1 MRVEATLDDG
11 GTGTGTPHEEHARL
25 QTRLHRT
32 TARQSTTADQSA
44 ADGPLA
50 PMVDSDATHPVP
62 VTMKL
67 TILMSSF
74 GDGGV
79 ERMVVNT
86 ATGLARR
93 GIAVRFLVD
102 TAEGPYLDQL
112 DERIERDALPVR
124 PADRLTRLVGHLQED
139 LPDALLVA
147 KAPDARLALRARR
160 RARVNTPLV
169 MRPGTTLS
177 ARVRGLGG
185 RWKLLRLAR
194 LYRRADAIIANSA
207 GVREDIAAVA
217 GVPRERIHL
226 VRNPVITPELETL
239 AREPVSHRWFD
250 HHEVPVIIGAGGLRQ
265 QKDFSTLIRAFG
277 LLRQRRAARLL
288 ILGRGRQEE
297 RLREL
302 VSQLGLGDDV
312 ELAGFVANPYPWL
325 ASSDLFALSSRWEG
339 SPNVLTEALAL
350 GTPAVATDCRSG
362 PREILA
368 DGRYGPLVP
377 VGDAAAL
384 ARAMETILDDPPE
397 PAMLRAATDEYTQ
410 ERNAEHYHRILATL
424 SDRRDG

>member
-1 MRVEATLDDG
+1 
-11 GTGTGTPHEEHARL
+11 
-25 QTRLHRT
+25 
-32 TARQSTTADQSA
+32 
-44 ADGPLA
+44 
-50 PMVDSDATHPVP
+50 
-62 VTMKL
+62 MKL
-67 TILMSSF
+67 SILMSSF

-93 GIAVRFLVD
+93 GVNIRFLVD
-102 TAEGPYLDQL
+102 NAEGPYLDHL
-112 DERIERDALPVR
+112 DERIQREPLPAGSAGR
-124 PADRLTRLVGHLQED
+124 LARLAEHLRADH
-139 LPDALLVA
+139 PDVLLVA
-147 KAPDARLALRARR
+147 KAPDARLALRARQW
-160 RARVNTPLV
+160 ARVHTPLV
-169 MRPGTTLS
+169 MRPGTTVS

-207 GVREDIAAVA
+207 GVREDIAEVA
-217 GVPRERIHL
+217 GVPRTRIHL
-226 VRNPVITPELETL
+226 VRNPVITPELENL

-250 HHEVPVIIGAGGLRQ
+250 HHQVPVIIGAGGLRQ

-277 LLRQRRAARLL
+277 RLRERRVARLL
-288 ILGRGRQEE
+288 ILGRGRQEQ

-302 VSQLGLGDDV
+302 VAQLGLEDDV

-325 ASSDLFALSSRWEG
+325 ANSDLFALSSRWEG

-350 GTPAVATDCRSG
+350 GTPAVSTDCRSG

-377 VGDAAAL
+377 VGDAVAL
-384 ARAMETILDDPPE
+384 ADAMEKVLTDPPASE
-397 PAMLRAATDEYTQ
+397 MLISATEEYTQ
-410 ERNAEHYHRILATL
+410 ERNAEHYHHILSAL
-424 SDRRDG
+424 SERRDG